1 MYADKTLC
9 FLFWLDGIAAGFA
22 LSLMNYLLL
31 GWAADVDGFYLHSFE
46 IWLACMV
53 VFPGAGNLG
62 YTLLEYR
69 LGHRPLLDSL
79 WENMTWVPFLY
90 VFLTHLR
97 VLFFSSC
104 AHYLHSFFFF
114 GGLSIHLSQALL
126 AHLFSYNITWG
137 ATKKEVERSNFW
149 LEVPKIVRR
158 FWLALIISIITA
170 VGMAVLATDLIPV
183 GWRIP
188 GIDWAVVFPLSI
200 TIGCH
205 VLYPV
210 RRMSCLSST

>member
-1 MYADKTLC
+1 
-9 FLFWLDGIAAGFA
+9 
-22 LSLMNYLLL
+22 MNYLLL
-31 GWAADVDGFYLHSFE
+31 GWAAEVDGFYLHSFE

-69 LGHRPLLDSL
+69 LSLRPLLDSL
-79 WENMTWVPFLY
+79 VENLAWVPFLC
-90 VFLTHLR
+90 
-97 VLFFSSC
+97 VLFCS
-104 AHYLHSFFFF
+104 LPRMTDRRRSFFFF

-137 ATKKEVERSNFW
+137 ATKKEVEKSNFW
-149 LEVPKIVRR
+149 LEVPKIMRR
-158 FWLALIISIITA
+158 FWLALVVSVFIA
-170 VGMAVLATDLIPV
+170 VAMGVLASDVVPR
-183 GWRIP
+183 GWQIL
-188 GIDWAVVFPLSI
+188 GLDWAVVFPIAI

-210 RRMSCLSST
+210 VLNPWLMIFSY